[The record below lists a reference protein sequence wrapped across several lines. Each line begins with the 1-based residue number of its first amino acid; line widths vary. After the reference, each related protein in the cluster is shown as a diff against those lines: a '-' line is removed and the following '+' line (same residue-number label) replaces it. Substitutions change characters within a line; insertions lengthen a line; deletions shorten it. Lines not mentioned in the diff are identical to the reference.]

1 MSDEA
6 ENERACLLDRPRTAD
21 YAQYVAYTDGNLVGL
36 MVLCGVMCAVT
47 AGFLG
52 FHLYL
57 IAKGLTTNEFYKVR
71 AS

>member
-1 MSDEA
+1 
-6 ENERACLLDRPRTAD
+6 
-21 YAQYVAYTDGNLVGL
+21 

-71 AS
+71 AC